1 MKPSARQVTP
11 SPRAAALVMFAKAP
25 VPGQVKT
32 RLCPPLTPDEAATIH
47 GSFVLDTVERAK
59 AAIDRFKLPV
69 DRFLA
74 CAPSSAHPFFKVLEA
89 RHHVRLIDQV
99 GDNSL
104 GENVGQRMAGVF
116 DRLFAQGY
124 RSVILVGTDVPSLP
138 IEEYRRA
145 FDLLESHDL
154 VLGPALDGGYYLLG
168 LKRPIPDLFVDIPWS
183 TALVLKTTQDRAR
196 AAGLTIAST
205 APCQDIDTIDDLTAL
220 IDMNRLDAAKP
231 KPQRIFSS
239 RTTGALQLIAER
251 LRVRAAQQSSCL

>member
-1 MKPSARQVTP
+1 MKPAARQVTP
-11 SPRAAALVMFAKAP
+11 SPRAAALVVFAKAP

-47 GSFVLDTVERAK
+47 GSFVLDTVERTK

-74 CAPSSAHPFFKVLEA
+74 CAPSSTHPFFKILEA
-89 RHHVRLIDQV
+89 RHGVRLIDQE
-99 GDNSL
+99 GDDL
-104 GENVGQRMAGVF
+104 GQRMAGVF
-116 DRLFAQGY
+116 DWLFAQGY
-124 RSVILVGTDVPSLP
+124 RSVVLVGTDVPSLP

-154 VLGPALDGGYYLLG
+154 VVGPALDGGYYLLG
-168 LKRPIPDLFVDIPWS
+168 LTRPAPALFTDIPWS
-183 TALVLKTTQDRAR
+183 TGDVRRITEEKAR
-196 AAGLTIAST
+196 SLGLTIALT
-205 APCQDIDTIDDLTAL
+205 ALWRDIDTIDDLTDL
-220 IDMNRLDAAKP
+220 IDANRLDAAKP

-251 LRVRAAQQSSCL
+251 LRLRATRQPSCP